1 MSKQDG
7 DNQPE
12 DMTVDWPARQREQA
26 PPTASQDEER
36 TTVLRNTPPPP
47 TSGYS
52 SPTPPPP
59 PPSTG
64 YAPPAAPVGNY
75 GAPATGYT
83 SPPAGPGTPTVAAPA
98 APWQSPPPPAAP
110 GQGWPPAGPV
120 GGGYP
125 PAPPAGG
132 YPGAPEPSGPQRGG
146 VPKLGIALGAVAAI
160 AMLAIGTVAFLR
172 INDDGSAPS
181 DTTTTA
187 AAATTTPAGEQQ
199 SPTSSQTT
207 SPTDTPAPTGGPG
220 AGGLVDPA
228 NLSKLLLT
236 ADVVSTRMSSPG
248 MTPGDLSTKPVS
260 GVSVDPPGC
269 TGVFTPAHT
278 MVYSGEAGFAAQ
290 AVIDPNKGPHTVIQA
305 VASFETAELARQ
317 FFDRQADDWAKCK
330 FTTLTVS
337 SPDSSA
343 TNTVKTSAVS
353 LDESDPDAPM
363 LQTLMIQDEPK
374 KMCGRNMTVRANVV
388 IDVRACADNPGSAA
402 FTMVRDIGEKITGK
416 R

>member
-1 MSKQDG
+1 MSKHDG

-12 DMTVDWPARQREQA
+12 DMTVDWPARQREQT
-26 PPTASQDEER
+26 PPTASPDEER

-47 TSGYS
+47 AGGYS

-64 YAPPAAPVGNY
+64 YAPPT
-75 GAPATGYT
+75 APAGGYGSPASGYT
-83 SPPAGPGTPTVAAPA
+83 PLPPAPGTPTVAAPA
-98 APWQSPPPPAAP
+98 APWQSPPPPATP
-110 GQGWPPAGPV
+110 GQGWPPAGP

-125 PAPPAGG
+125 PAPPTGG
-132 YPGAPEPSGPQRGG
+132 YPGAPEPSGPRRGG
-146 VPKLGIALGAVAAI
+146 IPKLGIALGAVAAI
-160 AMLAIGTVAFLR
+160 AILAIGTVAFLR
-172 INDDGSAPS
+172 INDGESTPS

-187 AAATTTPAGEQQ
+187 AAATTTPAGEQ

-207 SPTDTPAPTGGPG
+207 SPTDTPAPTGGAG

-278 MVYSGEAGFAAQ
+278 MVYGGEAGFAAQ
-290 AVIDPNKGPHTVIQA
+290 AVFDPNKGPHTVIQA

-330 FTTLTVS
+330 FTTLTIS
-337 SPDSSA
+337 SPESSD
-343 TNTVKTSAVS
+343 TNTVKTSAVNN
-353 LDESDPDAPM
+353 DESDPDAPM
-363 LQTLMIQDEPK
+363 LQTLMIQDAPK

-388 IDVRACADNPGSAA
+388 IDVRACSDNPGSAA